1 MGDIPVRIMRKH
13 ELFCFLGVV
22 GVLLLTITL
31 PKVRGSIESS
41 RYVRWLWKSHKR
53 SLPQPLVPPIPKA
66 ISSKVPILM
75 YHSIAVHPLNT
86 LQIPPDSFA
95 QQMQYLHT
103 AGYNTITFE
112 DLEDW
117 ESGKP
122 IPVKPVLI
130 TFDDGYEDNYTFAY
144 PVLQQYGFKATIFL
158 ISGHIGPPRHL
169 SWDQIAQM
177 RQSGL
182 IEFGAHTETH
192 QDLTTLTSDQQTEEI
207 SGSKQAIE
215 GHIGAP
221 VIAFNYP
228 SGRYNDAVVQ
238 ETSDAGY
245 KFAVTTDP
253 GYASLDQNTLRLHRV
268 RIDGDEPLS
277 VFARQLP

>member
-1 MGDIPVRIMRKH
+1 MIRLTRRC
-13 ELFCFLGVV
+13 ELLCFLAAVTII
-22 GVLLLTITL
+22 LLATTV
-31 PKVRGSIESS
+31 PQVRGSIESS
-41 RYVRWLWKSHKR
+41 RYVRWLWNPHKGPATR
-53 SLPQPLVPPIPKA
+53 SFAPGVPKA
-66 ISSKVPILM
+66 ICSEVPILM
-75 YHSIAVHPLNT
+75 YHSLAVHPLNT

-95 QQMQYLHT
+95 AQMQYLHS

-117 ESGKP
+117 QAGKP

-130 TFDDGYEDNYTFAY
+130 TFDDGYEDNYIFAY

-158 ISGHIGPPRHL
+158 ISEHVGTPRHL
-169 SWDQIAQM
+169 TWGEIAQM
-177 RQSGL
+177 RASGL

-215 GHIGAP
+215 GHLGSP
-221 VIAFNYP
+221 VIAFDYP
-228 SGRYNDAVVQ
+228 SGRYNDAVVEKTAQ
-238 ETSDAGY
+238 AGY
-245 KFAVTTDP
+245 EFAVTTDP
-253 GYASLDQNTLRLHRV
+253 GYASLDQGLLTLHRV

-277 VFARQLP
+277 MFARQLP